1 MSLFTNCSPKNEP
14 VISSSLA
21 YPSDKLWKKVE
32 KSGHV
37 KVDYLM
43 PWRVK
48 VITGAATG
56 AEVRVPVE
64 VGTGVDQGVRVSTA
78 RGVQVR
84 PEARERAAVLL
95 LMDATFL
102 VVHLGH
108 LHVTA
113 HTVVAFRL
121 THNLY

>member
-1 MSLFTNCSPKNEP
+1 M
-14 VISSSLA
+14 
-21 YPSDKLWKKVE
+21 
-32 KSGHV
+32 
-37 KVDYLM
+37 
-43 PWRVK
+43 
-48 VITGAATG
+48 ITGAATG